1 MGLFAAVD
9 KVQLATGELYGFSK
23 DTGLVG
29 QQYSWLGSILSLGVR
44 SAPSSALACPVS
56 KESLTKSL
64 VFHLLDVGW
73 YLAIYIPHSTPP
85 GWQILECMLNVLVH
99 YDLVHCG
106 LPQLGWFDGF
116 ALPDGIF

>member
-44 SAPSSALACPVS
+44 DSVSSSVCPRFG
-56 KESLTKSL
+56 LTKNL
-64 VFHLLDVGW
+64 VDAGR
-73 YLAIYIPHSTPP
+73 YLAIYIPHPSPSSR
-85 GWQILECMLNVLVH
+85 QIPEQLLYLLVYH
-99 YDLVHCG
+99 DLVHRG
-106 LPQLGWFDGF
+106 LS
-116 ALPDGIF
+116 

>member
-44 SAPSSALACPVS
+44 LSPP
-56 KESLTKSL
+56 SL
-64 VFHLLDVGW
+64 VCAW
-73 YLAIYIPHSTPP
+73 
-85 GWQILECMLNVLVH
+85 MRN
-99 YDLVHCG
+99 
-106 LPQLGWFDGF
+106 
-116 ALPDGIF
+116 